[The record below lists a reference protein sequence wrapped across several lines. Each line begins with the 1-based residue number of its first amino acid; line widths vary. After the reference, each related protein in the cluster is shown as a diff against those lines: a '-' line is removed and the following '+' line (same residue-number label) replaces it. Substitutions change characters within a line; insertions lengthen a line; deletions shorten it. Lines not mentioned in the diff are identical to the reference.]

1 VMETPYDGPEADTE
15 EVRLVKEL
23 AGGLLVPPRGV

>member
-1 VMETPYDGPEADTE
+1 METPYDGSDADAE

-23 AGGLLVPPRGV
+23 AGGLLVSPGGV